1 MKKNNVMII
10 MVLVFVITLLIP
22 ISRGLK
28 AADSTKEGEVVK
40 ITGTINEI
48 DQLIAEDGVIYEI
61 DITDAGN
68 ALVEEVGKKVE
79 ATGFLEDLGGVK
91 SISVSSYVIIEK

>member
-1 MKKNNVMII
+1 MKKNNVNIV
-10 MVLVFVITLLIP
+10 MVLVFVITLSMSIN
-22 ISRGLK
+22 GLK
-28 AADSTKEGEVVK
+28 AADNAKEGEAVK

-68 ALVEEVGKKVE
+68 ALVEEAGKKVE
-79 ATGFLEDLGGVK
+79 ATGFLEDLAGVK
-91 SISVSSYVIIEK
+91 SISISSYRIIEK